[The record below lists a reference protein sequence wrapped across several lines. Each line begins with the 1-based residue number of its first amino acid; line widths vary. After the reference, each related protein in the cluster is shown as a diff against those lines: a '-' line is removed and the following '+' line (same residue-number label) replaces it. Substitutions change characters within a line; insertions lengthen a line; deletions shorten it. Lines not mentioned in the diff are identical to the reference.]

1 MIAYF
6 LENSVLFFYFLVFLG
21 FGYFGVY
28 FFKGGGISLNIVNM
42 IFFFLGILLYKIFL
56 VYVKV
61 IDCFVRSVV
70 GILL

>member
-21 FGYFGVY
+21 FGYLGIY
-28 FFKGGGISLNIVNM
+28 FFKGGGFGLNIVNM
-42 IFFFLGILLYKIFL
+42 IFFFLGILFYKIFL

-61 IDCFVRSVV
+61 INYFVRSVV